1 MEAKGLEKKKL
12 RSEILNYALE
22 ASEFGRLF
30 KLRFRGV
37 SNQAPRIKTMK
48 SFNELTKWIN

>member
-12 RSEILNYALE
+12 RSEFLNYALE

-37 SNQAPRIKTMK
+37 SNHALRIKTMK
-48 SFNELTKWIN
+48 SFNGLTKRIK

>member
-22 ASEFGRLF
+22 VSEFGRLF
-30 KLRFRGV
+30 KLRVKGV
-37 SNQAPRIKTMK
+37 SNQARRVKTMK
-48 SFNELTKWIN
+48 SFNVLTKWIN

>member
-12 RSEILNYALE
+12 RSEFLTYALE

-30 KLRFRGV
+30 KLRFRAV
-37 SNQAPRIKTMK
+37 SNQARRIKTMK
-48 SFNELTKWIN
+48 SFNGITKWIN

>member
-12 RSEILNYALE
+12 RSEFLNYALE

-37 SNQAPRIKTMK
+37 SNQALRIKTMK
-48 SFNELTKWIN
+48 SFNGLTKWIN

>member
-37 SNQAPRIKTMK
+37 SNQARRIKTMK
-48 SFNELTKWIN
+48 SFNGLTKWIN

>member
-30 KLRFRGV
+30 NYVLKEF
-37 SNQAPRIKTMK
+37 QIKHVG
-48 SFNELTKWIN
+48 

>member
-12 RSEILNYALE
+12 RSEILNCALE
-22 ASEFGRLF
+22 AYEFGRLF

-37 SNQAPRIKTMK
+37 SNQARRIKTMK
-48 SFNELTKWIN
+48 SFNGLTKWIN